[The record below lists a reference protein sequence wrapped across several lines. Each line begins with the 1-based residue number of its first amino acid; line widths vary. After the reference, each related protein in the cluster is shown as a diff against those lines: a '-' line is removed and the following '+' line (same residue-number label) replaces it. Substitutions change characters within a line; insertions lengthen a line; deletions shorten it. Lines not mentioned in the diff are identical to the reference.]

1 MKKIVLFSL
10 AVLFCLVVP
19 KSFAQDVADIKK
31 DNNLNQQEQVKTIFS
46 FKDELGITDD
56 QELKIKALLYDE
68 QSFLDT
74 NNASLKALGTD
85 LSKLIADKAD
95 MKDIRSKLEDI
106 SKVQIE
112 ISYRN
117 IKDSRDIETIL
128 TPDQIAK
135 WKDIQKKFSAQAK
148 Q

>member
-128 TPDQIAK
+128 TLDQIAK

-148 Q
+148 G